1 MAESN
6 TRFFRDQ
13 RYPDQLISLEQLKKE
28 YGEQIADGS
37 IDPDELSF
45 TSVQLHGI
53 AGRHV
58 ERSAARIRKEE
69 FLSFHDPR
77 NADAECFY
85 RSGLL

>member
-45 TSVQLHGI
+45 TQHLFNCMES
-53 AGRHV
+53 
-58 ERSAARIRKEE
+58 
-69 FLSFHDPR
+69 
-77 NADAECFY
+77 
-85 RSGLL
+85 